1 MRRAGC
7 KADFAPQPDSA
18 QPICNNKKTL
28 TMNHFMQH
36 TLTRLTATVATLL
49 CAAFAA
55 CSGSDPIV
63 DDGPDTPAT
72 DVSLNVTTRHIDFD
86 QTADTAAITVRSNCE
101 WTFEADAEWIHGRK
115 ENDNRLT
122 IEVDENDGMTTRE
135 GSVEVVAS
143 PQVRQQIT
151 IRQLGWGKDILLSA
165 ERATVAAE
173 GGTVEVEVTAN
184 FDVAAESS
192 ADWLRE
198 VADSRAHP
206 AESRKRCFTARYN
219 AGSEPR
225 TAVITFSE
233 ATGSGGDEFRPK
245 SFTVTQGTLES
256 EYAPIG
262 TDDDL
267 SGFDWSE
274 LFADSSCTTLR
285 EGIGEAEIEACDC
298 PFFRHLAAYI
308 YRGLYPSE
316 FRAAAYR
323 CYPHPDMQ
331 SKLNKTSPLSLHDN
345 PTGMA
350 VDEGEELILLARL
363 HGRSVRL
370 RVVDFGWANGDGA
383 SHPTEYALTEG
394 VNRLTMRLKGLCYIM
409 YHYNDTSE
417 PANYVRYA
425 DEPEIGIH
433 FASGGT
439 VNGYY
444 DKCDARLKN
453 RGQEL
458 LGRAPHPY
466 FDVVGEYTHLIYPTE
481 SLRNATGG
489 NHLGDLAEAYDELV
503 RHETQ
508 LLGLHKH
515 GGMFVNRLN
524 FCVINWQFMYS
535 TNYHTGY
542 HYGTMGTMCSV
553 NGFRADR
560 WGPSHEVGH
569 VTQTRPGLK
578 WAGMTECTNN
588 IMSQYIMTHVD
599 NRLSRLQAQD
609 SYTAAWNT
617 IVVPRRPHHDGG
629 TTSCLVP
636 FWQLQLYFGDVL
648 GRTPQMQEDL
658 GGFYPDVYEYI
669 RKNPNL
675 SYGESQANFA
685 YVASLCA
692 GMDLTDFFE
701 KWGYLHEIDIYVSDN
716 TTSGQL
722 TVTKEYADDVR
733 ARIAALNLPRPEVA
747 LEYITDN
754 NMEFVKERA
763 AVVEGKA
770 AVVEGGKVRVED
782 WQNVLA
788 YEVVDGNGETIRAAD
803 ASLPSQ
809 SACEFAVTLP
819 EGKSWAD
826 GYGLYAVQYDNVR
839 HKVEIRLAE

>member
-1 MRRAGC
+1 MRL
-7 KADFAPQPDSA
+7 FAA
-18 QPICNNKKTL
+18 AA
-28 TMNHFMQH
+28 
-36 TLTRLTATVATLL
+36 TAV
-49 CAAFAA
+49 CALAAA
-55 CSGSDPIV
+55 CSDNGTAI
-63 DDGPDTPAT
+63 DDNPNPPDDTDTEAT
-72 DVSLNVTTRHIDFD
+72 LNILQHSIDFEES
-86 QTADTAAITVRSNCE
+86 ADSFTVIVRSNRE
-101 WTFEADAEWIHGRK
+101 WTCDSSDEWIHAEKG
-115 ENDNRLT
+115 EGVLIVSVDDNEE
-122 IEVDENDGMTTRE
+122 ISSRE
-135 GSVEVVAS
+135 GSVTVRAS
-143 PQVRQQIT
+143 ADVSRDIT
-151 IRQLGWGKDILLSA
+151 VRQLGWGKDILLSS
-165 ERATVAAE
+165 ERASVAAE
-173 GGTVEVEVTAN
+173 GGTVEIEVTAN

-192 ADWLRE
+192 ADWLCE
-198 VADSRAHP
+198 ADDTRAHP
-206 AESRKRCFTARYN
+206 MQGHTRRFTARLN
-219 AGSEPR
+219 AGSTSR
-225 TAVITFSE
+225 TATITFSE
-233 ATGSGGDEFRPK
+233 AGGSSEIAPK
-245 SFTVTQGTLES
+245 TFSVTQGVLGNT
-256 EYAPIG
+256 YTPAD
-262 TDDDL
+262 TDEGVDT
-267 SGFDWSE
+267 FDPAT
-274 LFADSSCTTLR
+274 LFADSSCSELR
-285 EGIGEAEIEACDC
+285 AGITEADIEACGC
-298 PFFRHLAAYI
+298 PFFRKMAAYML
-308 YRGLYPSE
+308 RGLYPSE
-316 FRAAAYR
+316 FRAGTYR

-350 VDEGEELILLARL
+350 VDEGEELIVTASL
-363 HGRSVRL
+363 HGRNVRL

-409 YHYNDTSE
+409 YHYNDTAT

-425 DEPEIGIH
+425 DEPEVRIH

-458 LGRAPHPY
+458 LNRAPHPY

-481 SLRNATGG
+481 SLRTATGG

-599 NRLSRLQAQD
+599 NKLSRLQAQD

-648 GRTPQMQEDL
+648 GHTPLMQEDL

-675 SYGESQANFA
+675 SYGQSQANFA
-685 YVASLCA
+685 YIASLCA

-722 TVTKEYADDVR
+722 TVTREYADDVR
-733 ARIAALNLPRPEVA
+733 ARIAAEKLPRPEVA

-754 NMEFVKERA
+754 NAEFFRDRAPIAEGAAAECRQEEADGANRYTMSVK
-763 AVVEGKA
+763 G
-770 AVVEGGKVRVED
+770 
-782 WQNVLA
+782 WQNVVA
-788 YEVVDGNGETIRAAD
+788 YEVRRGGEDGQLVYAAD
-803 ASLPSQ
+803 ASMPKQEECS
-809 SACEFAVTLP
+809 FTFTLP
-819 EGKSWAD
+819 DDESWAD

-839 HKVEIRLAE
+839 HRVEARLAE